1 MEARYQHIKIHFDV
15 VRRELST
22 VHKFFFHEDSHER
35 AVVKCLHCFLS
46 DMIFP
51 QTKIRRHG
59 EKETKLNKPQGGD
72 L

>member
-1 MEARYQHIKIHFDV
+1 
-15 VRRELST
+15 
-22 VHKFFFHEDSHER
+22 
-35 AVVKCLHCFLS
+35 VKCLYCFLS

-51 QTKIRRHG
+51 QRKTRRRG